1 MKAVVIVE
9 PGGPEVLTL
18 QERPMPVVGAEQVL
32 VQVRFSGINRPDL
45 FQRKGNY
52 PAPKGAPQDIPGLEM
67 AGEVVAC
74 GERVTRWKPGDRV
87 CALLAGGGYA
97 EFVAVH
103 AGHCLPLPEEVSDVD
118 GAALPETLFTVW
130 HNVFQRGELK
140 RGQRLLVHG
149 GSGGIGSMAIQL
161 GHLMGA
167 VVFTTAGSDERAKRC
182 EELGAAE
189 TLNYKR
195 VDFASEWADQKMDV
209 ILDSIGGEYFEKN
222 LSLLKDDGYLVQI
235 NATLGRKVE
244 LDLLRLMQHRFH
256 LTGSTLRARDD
267 AFKSAL
273 RQEIEQR
280 AWPLVSAGQLKPVI
294 HEVLPADR
302 AADAHRML
310 ESGEVFGKLLIQW

>member
-18 QERPMPVVGAEQVL
+18 QESPMPVVGAQQVL

-161 GHLMGA
+161 GHLKGA

>member
-9 PGGPEVLTL
+9 AGGPEVLTL
-18 QERPMPVVGAEQVL
+18 QERAMPVVGAEQVL
-32 VQVRFSGINRPDL
+32 VKVSFSGINRPDV

-74 GERVTRWKPGDRV
+74 GERVNRWKVGDRV
-87 CALLAGGGYA
+87 CALLGGGGYA
-97 EFVAVH
+97 EYVAVNE
-103 AGHCLPLPEEVSDVD
+103 GHCLPLPQEVSDVD

-140 RGQRLLVHG
+140 RDQRLLVHG

-161 GHLMGA
+161 GHLFGA
-167 VVFTTAGSDERAKRC
+167 RVFTTAGSDERARRC
-182 EELGAAE
+182 EILGASEAV
-189 TLNYKR
+189 NYR
-195 VDFASEWADQKMDV
+195 QVDFAEQWADQKMDI
-209 ILDSIGGEYFEKN
+209 ILDSIGGAYFQKN
-222 LSLLKDDGYLVQI
+222 LSLLKDDGFLVQI
-235 NATLGRKVE
+235 NATSGRRVE

-267 AFKSAL
+267 AFKAVL
-273 RQEIEQR
+273 RQEIEQLV
-280 AWPLVSAGQLKPVI
+280 WPLVCTGQLKPVI
-294 HEVLPADR
+294 HDVLPASH